1 MDVPEKANDGK
12 SNRVLFSGIAGDSMQ
27 QVVLCSDWCALE
39 VLPNPSTHTE
49 EHVIVV
55 YPSTGKP
62 SALKGACSVWT
73 GGKSVSSYLSVFTG
87 GEVKNDACSQIE
99 LTWTNLNGPERPP
112 GYLRIRRFPRPSTPV
127 LVRDLTVGHV
137 ASALRH
143 RSSQM

>member
-1 MDVPEKANDGK
+1 
-12 SNRVLFSGIAGDSMQ
+12 MQ

-73 GGKSVSSYLSVFTG
+73 GGKSVSSYLSVFFAKIYRLLMIDFRKDPDPTSYS
-87 GEVKNDACSQIE
+87 GEVGTRAKAV
-99 LTWTNLNGPERPP
+99 W
-112 GYLRIRRFPRPSTPV
+112 
-127 LVRDLTVGHV
+127 
-137 ASALRH
+137 SAAAH
-143 RSSQM
+143 

>member
-12 SNRVLFSGIAGDSMQ
+12 SNRALFSGIAGDSIQ

-49 EHVIVV
+49 GHVIVF

-73 GGKSVSSYLSVFTG
+73 GGKSVSSYLSVFTVKTVTIQKG
-87 GEVKNDACSQIE
+87 GQK
-99 LTWTNLNGPERPP
+99 TGRTG
-112 GYLRIRRFPRPSTPV
+112 
-127 LVRDLTVGHV
+127 
-137 ASALRH
+137 
-143 RSSQM
+143 

>member
-12 SNRVLFSGIAGDSMQ
+12 SNRVLFSGRAGDSIQ

-49 EHVIVV
+49 GHVIVF

-73 GGKSVSSYLSVFTG
+73 GGKSVSSYLSVLL
-87 GEVKNDACSQIE
+87 ACE
-99 LTWTNLNGPERPP
+99 LQGVRR
-112 GYLRIRRFPRPSTPV
+112 LRM
-127 LVRDLTVGHV
+127 LVR
-137 ASALRH
+137 
-143 RSSQM
+143 